1 MKMGAHE
8 SIAGGFRTAIDL
20 AEEDGC
26 EALQVFTKVAN
37 QWRESVVDE
46 AKARPFREGV
56 ARLRLAP
63 VLSHV
68 SYLVNLCSDDAAL
81 RVRSVDALA
90 LELRR
95 SETLGIPYVV
105 LHPGAHKGQGEDVGV
120 AQVAEGLDAAYA
132 RADADGRIAAR
143 ILLEITAGQGS
154 SLGHSFEQLAQLLA
168 RAQCAA
174 RLGCCFDTCHALAAG
189 YDWTTE
195 KGYADVF
202 RGFDRS
208 VGLDRLL
215 AFHLNDSKKGVG
227 SKVDRHEWI
236 GDGEIGLE
244 PFGRLVRD
252 RRFAGLPGVLEIPSR
267 GDDRGYRENLRRL
280 RKLAAA

>member
-1 MKMGAHE
+1 VKLGAHE
-8 SIAGGFRTAIDL
+8 SIAGGFQTAIDL

-37 QWRESVVDE
+37 QWKEPVADE
-46 AKARPFREGV
+46 AKARPFHEGV

-81 RVRSVDALA
+81 RARSADSLA
-90 LELRR
+90 MELRR

-120 AQVAEGLDAAYA
+120 AQVAAGLDAAYA

-154 SLGHSFEQLAQLLA
+154 SLGHSFEQLALILGRA
-168 RAQCAA
+168 RCAA
-174 RLGCCFDTCHALAAG
+174 RLGFCFDTCHALAAG

-202 RGFDRS
+202 RSFDRA

-227 SKVDRHEWI
+227 SRVDRHEWI

-252 RRFAGLPGVLEIPSR
+252 RRFAKHPGVLEIPPHD
-267 GDDRGYRENLRRL
+267 DDRGYKQNLARL
-280 RKLAAA
+280 RKLV